1 MQGVLD
7 ELAAR
12 GQTPTTEMV
21 EGLSV
26 LAEAFEAMAEG
37 VFLLRSTS
45 AASILGLDLK
55 RDWRLRPGYVVF
67 IPRAISEVQL

>member
-7 ELAAR
+7 ELASH
-12 GQTPTTEMV
+12 GQTPTTKMV